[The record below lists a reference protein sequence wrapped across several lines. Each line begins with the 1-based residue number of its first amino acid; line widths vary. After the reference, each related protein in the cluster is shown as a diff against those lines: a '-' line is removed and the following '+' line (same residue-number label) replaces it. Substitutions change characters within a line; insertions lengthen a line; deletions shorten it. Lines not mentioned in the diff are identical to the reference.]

1 MDTYSKKM
9 IMKIKLQKELSLIA
23 IVLAPFI
30 YLASIWTNL
39 PDSVPLHWD
48 IEGKIDRYGEKS
60 ELLLI
65 PILLPLLIYVI
76 FTLVPLID
84 PKGKIQQMGN
94 KYFTLKAAMTIF
106 MSILALVILY
116 AVKNESL
123 YNPNYIILLIGVLLL
138 VLGNYFKTLRPNY
151 FIGIRTPWTLEN
163 ETVWKETHKLAGKI
177 WFIGGL
183 IIIVS
188 SLLLDKESNFKL
200 FISLVIVISLI
211 PIIYS
216 FFKFR
221 SLANISDKNV

>member
-1 MDTYSKKM
+1 MDTYSKKI
-9 IMKIKLQKELSLIA
+9 IMKINLQKELSLIA

-30 YLASIWTNL
+30 YLASIWNNL
-39 PDSVPLHWD
+39 PESVPVHWD

-60 ELLLI
+60 ELILI

-76 FTLVPLID
+76 FTIVPLID

-94 KYFTLKAAMTIF
+94 KYFMLKAAMTIF
-106 MSILALVILY
+106 MSILAMVIIY

-138 VLGNYFKTLRPNY
+138 ILGNYFKTLRANY

-177 WFIGGL
+177 WFVGGL
-183 IIIVS
+183 LIIAS
-188 SLLLDKESNFKL
+188 SLLLDNETNFRL
-200 FISLVIVISLI
+200 FISLIIVMSLI

-221 SLANISDKNV
+221 SLSNSSE